1 MFARRL
7 LRDGSRLQNLLTFSE
22 QFENAVWLPAG
33 ITTTSNSAV
42 APNGAVT
49 ADTITENAVVTTPH
63 RFQRIDVTLTA
74 GVTYT
79 LSVYVKRGVGARQ
92 FQLGITGIGWLAK
105 AYFDLSNGAIGYTQ
119 ECTASVTA
127 VANDFYRVSMVVNAT
142 TSGVLGT
149 FLAMTSSLLNSSE
162 TYSGDGTS
170 SIILWGAQLNE
181 GETASDYVQTEATA
195 IL

>member
-1 MFARRL
+1 MFTRKL

-22 QFENAVWLPAG
+22 QFENAVNLPVG
-33 ITTTSNSAV
+33 ITTTANSAV

-49 ADTITENAVVTTPH
+49 ADTITENAVATTQH
-63 RFQRIDVTLTA
+63 RFQRIDVLLTA

-92 FQLGITGIGWLAK
+92 FQLGITGTGRLAK
-105 AYFDLSNGAIGYTQ
+105 AYFDLSNGAISYTQ
-119 ECTASVTA
+119 ECTASITA
-127 VANDFYRVSMVVNAT
+127 VANGFYRVSMAVNAAT
-142 TSGVLGT
+142 TGSHNI
-149 FLAMTSSLLNSSE
+149 FLAMTSSLLVESE

-181 GETASDYVQTEATA
+181 GATATDYVETGATA